1 MGFGVD
7 FGGSFPRGAV
17 YLSLR
22 AWREGGSRVHFGF
35 KQERGKRD
43 SAFVRVCE
51 SHFVCEE
58 EEEGE

>member
-1 MGFGVD
+1 MKVFVGLGAD

-22 AWREGGSRVHFGF
+22 AWREGGCRVHFGF

-43 SAFVRVCE
+43 SVYVRA
-51 SHFVCEE
+51 SLTLL
-58 EEEGE
+58 